1 MEKFMNENR
10 QLAISTNPQMS
21 QQLISMN
28 EQFERAARQNVQ
40 AFLEN
45 ASDNGSFTITEKRA
59 LVKLEQLKLIGD
71 LTLAE
76 ILLRGQVIAE
86 IEAQGLWNTHPMGY
100 SSMEEAAAAQG
111 ISQSEYSNIR
121 DLNETIFPYL
131 AQQNYNIAD
140 LWESIGKS
148 KFRELI
154 PILKR
159 AITGEESRSQRVEA
173 IFENKLND
181 IYASAQTNGEQVTE
195 DEARTILIDQLV
207 EAGQLPVRE
216 LRQRM
221 RPERRPTLQGYRLPF
236 QENRTILMVVL
247 DPNQQEMINRRLD
260 GYIEIRQVTQDDI
273 LRSPQIRQL
282 GQFLLHGD

>member
-1 MEKFMNENR
+1 MNEDR
-10 QLAISTNPQMS
+10 QLAISTNAQMS

-45 ASDNGSFTITEKRA
+45 IHDNNNFTITEKQA

-86 IEAQGLWNTHPMGY
+86 IEAQGLWNAHPMGF

-121 DLNETIFPYL
+121 DLNEIIFPYL
-131 AQQNYNIAD
+131 TQHDYNIAD

-154 PILKR
+154 PLLKR

-173 IFENKLND
+173 IFENELDD
-181 IYASAQTNGEQVTE
+181 IYASAQANGEQVTE
-195 DEARTILIDQLV
+195 EEARDILIDQLV
-207 EAGQLPVRE
+207 QAGQLPVRE

-221 RPERRPTLQGYRLPF
+221 RPEPRPTLQGFRLPF
-236 QENRTILMVVL
+236 RDDHTILMVVMG
-247 DPNQQEMINRRLD
+247 PNQQEVINRRLD
-260 GYIEIRQVTQDDI
+260 GYIDITQVTQDEAQ
-273 LRSPQIRQL
+273 RSPQLRQL
-282 GQFLLHGD
+282 GQFLLHGN

>member
-1 MEKFMNENR
+1 MQDNR
-10 QLAISTNPQMS
+10 HLSISTNAQMS
-21 QQLISMN
+21 QRLISMN

-45 ASDNGSFTITEKRA
+45 IHDNHNFTLTEKQA

-86 IEAQGLWNTHPMGY
+86 IEAQGLWNAHPMGF
-100 SSMEEAAAAQG
+100 SSMEEAATAQG

-121 DLNETIFPYL
+121 DLNEIIFPYL
-131 AQQNYNIAD
+131 AQHDYNIAD

-173 IFENKLND
+173 IFENELDD
-181 IYASAQTNGEQVTE
+181 IYASTQASGEEVTE
-195 DEARTILIDQLV
+195 EEARDILIDQLV
-207 EAGQLPVRE
+207 QAGQLPVRE

-221 RPERRPTLQGYRLPF
+221 RPEPRPTLQGFRLPF
-236 QENRTILMVVL
+236 
-247 DPNQQEMINRRLD
+247 
-260 GYIEIRQVTQDDI
+260 
-273 LRSPQIRQL
+273 
-282 GQFLLHGD
+282 